1 MCRPPPPALVLQQ
14 SKEAV
19 VDEAVLLL
27 QCCFCKRGSN
37 CSIQAPE
44 VSPAFL
50 ARVSLSDA
58 GGLWLLGDT
67 ATRWFSRRSGWFG
80 NHQPTRRS

>member
-27 QCCFCKRGSN
+27 QKVGLCDSLNLDWPARSWGNDLLAWHRVKLRMKLLQFRQNSSR
-37 CSIQAPE
+37 SIF
-44 VSPAFL
+44 FL
-50 ARVSLSDA
+50 HLA
-58 GGLWLLGDT
+58 
-67 ATRWFSRRSGWFG
+67 
-80 NHQPTRRS
+80 

>member
-1 MCRPPPPALVLQQ
+1 VCRPPPPALVLQQ

-27 QCCFCKRGSN
+27 QARKQLLHS
-37 CSIQAPE
+37 
-44 VSPAFL
+44 SPRSVTRISRSRL
-50 ARVSLSDA
+50 AQRCRRSLA
-58 GGLWLLGDT
+58 LGWHCHP
-67 ATRWFSRRSGWFG
+67 WFSRRSGWFG

>member
-27 QCCFCKRGSN
+27 PLTNARR
-37 CSIQAPE
+37 CSINRAR
-44 VSPAFL
+44 AFL
-50 ARVSLSDA
+50 RLSVCSSLIIASH
-58 GGLWLLGDT
+58 GPSLT
-67 ATRWFSRRSGWFG
+67 E
-80 NHQPTRRS
+80 

>member
-27 QCCFCKRGSN
+27 QARKQLLHS
-37 CSIQAPE
+37 
-44 VSPAFL
+44 SPRSVTAFL

-58 GGLWLLGDT
+58 GGLWLLGGT
-67 ATRWFSRRSGWFG
+67 ATRWFSRRSGWFS